1 MCLPA
6 LAIAGIAAGVLGAG
20 ASVYSGIKSANAQK
34 SAQASAERIASENA
48 QRAEQQQNKLAQ
60 KQPALAAIMSKN
72 AAASS
77 RGPGSTFLTG
87 SAGVTNLMGSL
98 GGRPSLLG
106 G

>member
-6 LAIAGIAAGVLGAG
+6 LAIATLAAGALTAG
-20 ASVYSGIKSANAQK
+20 ASVYSASRSA
-34 SAQASAERIASENA
+34 SAQRSAQTSAERIASDNA